1 LDHRHPQPFFPS
13 FLLLFPFFLFA
24 FTRGDTME
32 LQGATAVITGGA
44 MGIGLATAHRLI
56 ARGCAVALWD
66 IQPDALAN
74 AARELH
80 AKGGTVYTYI
90 CDVTDKAAVYATAA
104 RTISAMGQV
113 DILINNAGF
122 VRGGSFLSLKDTDD
136 ERTVGVNITAL
147 LYTIRA
153 FLPGMY
159 ERDRGH
165 IVNISSAAGL
175 LGVPDLSVYA
185 ATKWAVYGLTESMRF
200 EAQLQGKNGVRWSS
214 IHPSYLAHG
223 MFEGA
228 RLGLLGNLIVPLVKD
243 HDVIAKTIVEAAIIK
258 GRHSPKR
265 PVTLHLTP
273 RVRALL
279 PDSWFQTFLTLLGVP
294 DSMRAWKGRGHA

>member
-1 LDHRHPQPFFPS
+1 
-13 FLLLFPFFLFA
+13 
-24 FTRGDTME
+24 ME
-32 LQGATAVITGGA
+32 LKGATAVITGGA
-44 MGIGLATAHRLI
+44 MGIGLATAHRLV
-56 ARGCAVALWD
+56 AEGCAVALWD
-66 IQPDALAN
+66 IQPEALAN

-80 AKGGTVYTYI
+80 ARGGTVSTYI

-104 RTISAMGQV
+104 RTISDMRKV

-136 ERTVGVNITAL
+136 ERTIAVNVTAL

-159 ERDRGH
+159 ERNAGH
-165 IVNISSAAGL
+165 VVNLSSAAGL

-200 EAQLQGKNGVRWSS
+200 EAQLHGKNGVRWSS
-214 IHPSYLAHG
+214 VHPGYLAHG
-223 MFEGA
+223 MFAGA
-228 RLGLLGNLIVPLVKD
+228 RLGFLGNLIVPLVKD
-243 HDVIAKTIVEAAIIK
+243 HDVIARTIVEAAIKK

-279 PDSWFQTFLTLLGVP
+279 PDSWFQKFLHLLGVP
-294 DSMRAWKGRGHA
+294 ESMRTWKGRSHA